1 MSAGSDPIVR
11 FEQIQKTYDGE
22 NYVVKDLNL
31 DIERGEFLTLLGPSG
46 CGKSTCLMMLAGFES
61 PTRGKII
68 LDGTE
73 LNNIP
78 PYKRDIGVVFQNYAL
93 FPHMTIAENVAFP
106 LMIRKTPASE
116 VADRV
121 KRALDMVQLKHLGD
135 RKPAQLSGGQQ
146 QRVACARALVFDPK
160 LVLLDEP
167 LGALDKKLR
176 ESMQIELKHIHESLG
191 VTMVFVTH
199 DQDEALTMSD
209 RIAVFSDGG
218 IQQLSNPQTLYDEPA
233 NAFVANFIGETNMLA
248 GRVMTVDGDHCQ
260 VALDRGGSIV
270 ARRQGE
276 LSINQPIQVSVR
288 PELAHCVDPASG
300 TSFTNQLSS
309 KVVETIYH
317 GDHLSLSLD
326 ITGTAEERTGFNVKI
341 PTGSDYSRLDQGQAV
356 TVGFHPDDCR
366 ALSMQ

>member
-1 MSAGSDPIVR
+1 MSTASDPIVR
-11 FEQIQKTYDGE
+11 FEKIQKTYDGE
-22 NYVVKDLNL
+22 HYVVKSLDL

-46 CGKSTCLMMLAGFES
+46 SGKSTCLMMLAGFES
-61 PTRGKII
+61 PTRGKIV

-93 FPHMTIAENVAFP
+93 FPHMTVAENVAFP

-116 VADRV
+116 VQDRV
-121 KRALDMVQLKHLGD
+121 KRALDMVQLGGFGD

-209 RIAVFSDGG
+209 RIAVFNDGI
-218 IQQLSNPQTLYDEPA
+218 IQQISDPQTLYDEPS
-233 NAFVANFIGETNMLA
+233 NAFVANFIGETNMLD
-248 GRVMTVDGDHCQ
+248 GRVMSLNGDHCQ
-260 VALDRGGSIV
+260 VALDRGGSII
-270 ARRQGE
+270 ARQHGE
-276 LSINQPIQVSVR
+276 LQVNEPIKVSIR
-288 PELAHCVDPASG
+288 PEQAHCVDLEADVQ
-300 TSFTNQLSS
+300 FANQLSS

-317 GDHLSLSLD
+317 GDHLRLSLD
-326 ITGTAEERTGFNVKI
+326 ITGNGEDRAGFMVKI
-341 PTGSDYSRLDQGQAV
+341 PTNSLHGSLNGGQPI

-366 ALSMQ
+366 ALSVQ